1 MFKRQENGLQVQEQ
15 KSDFQKL
22 HFMSLKRG
30 KQKIVLKYMENLG
43 KESCNEEQEK
53 LEQSRDLE
61 KY

>member
-1 MFKRQENGLQVQEQ
+1 MSQRQENGIQVQEQ

-22 HFMSLKRG
+22 HVMSLKRG
-30 KQKIVLKYMENLG
+30 KQNIVLKYMENFG
-43 KESCNEEQEK
+43 KEICNEEQGK